1 MFPAFPVRKRSIIQ
15 MTLVGVAVGAALAI
29 VAVFIPWLPDPAS
42 EQAGIVDNVY
52 WVVTIICV
60 VVFAAVAGV
69 SAFAVYKFRAPPG
82 DMDDG
87 SPIHG
92 HTGLEIVWTLIPTVL
107 VIGIAIYSSVAL
119 AQAEDLPEDH
129 STIQVTSQQFAWTFT
144 YPDIEVEGKP
154 LTTGELVLPIDQTV
168 SFEITSKDV
177 IHSFWVPQWRMKQ
190 DAVQGI
196 TTRTT
201 VEPTQLG
208 TFPVVC
214 TELCGLGHALMR
226 SRAVVLSEADFQAWV
241 EEQRRLAREGGS
253 IQGKELFTQQC
264 GSCHTLAD
272 AGTQGEVGPNLDDAL
287 QGQDADAVLESIVD
301 PSATIASGF
310 EDGVMPANYGEM
322 FTQPQLDGLV
332 EYLLDAT
339 GGGSR

>member
-1 MFPAFPVRKRSIIQ
+1 
-15 MTLVGVAVGAALAI
+15 MTLVGVAVGVALAI
-29 VAVFIPWLPDPAS
+29 VALFIPWLPDAAS
-42 EQAGIVDNVY
+42 EQADIIDSTY

-60 VVFAAVAGV
+60 VVFAVVAGV
-69 SAFAVYKFRAPPG
+69 SAYAVYKFRAPPG

-107 VIGIAIYSSVAL
+107 VVSIAVYSSVAL
-119 AQAEDLPEDH
+119 AKAEEVPPDH
-129 STIQVTSQQFAWTFT
+129 RTIEVSSEQFAWTFT
-144 YPDIEVEGKP
+144 YPDIEVEAGKP
-154 LTTGELVLPIDQTV
+154 LTTGELVVPIDQTIR
-168 SFEITSKDV
+168 FEITSKDV

-201 VEPTQLG
+201 VKPTELG

-214 TELCGLGHALMR
+214 TELCGLGHAAMR
-226 SRAVVLSEADFQAWV
+226 SEARVLSATDFEAWV
-241 EEQRRLAREGGS
+241 EEQKRLAREGGA

-272 AGTQGEVGPNLDDAL
+272 AGTQGQVGPNLDDVL
-287 QGQDADAVLESIVD
+287 QGADAEFIRQSIVD
-301 PSATIASGF
+301 PSAEIAQGF
-310 EDGVMPANYGEM
+310 QDGVMPANYGEM
-322 FTQPQLDGLV
+322 FTDAQIDGLV
-332 EYLLDAT
+332 QYLREAT
-339 GGGSR
+339 GGGAQ